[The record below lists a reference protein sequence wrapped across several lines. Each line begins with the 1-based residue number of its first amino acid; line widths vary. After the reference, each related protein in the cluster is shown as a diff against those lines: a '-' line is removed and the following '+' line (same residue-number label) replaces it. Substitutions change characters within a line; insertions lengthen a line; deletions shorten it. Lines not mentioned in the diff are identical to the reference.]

1 MVLVV
6 IRVSEGIAALGLL
19 NYKIF
24 SHVPCVHWP
33 FKHVCEEDQTCAN
46 SYHELLQLYY
56 ATQVMRGTLIL
67 GGPDRLSPGP
77 PGPPFSL
84 SPGAF
89 ESPYQGLSI
98 EHPLA
103 SNGAAGAERGAP
115 EKSMFCAM
123 RNFGAPRWRGGDAP
137 LRPNGPYGALT
148 SAPLGLV
155 VRRLGER

>member
-1 MVLVV
+1 M
-6 IRVSEGIAALGLL
+6 RCATTPKGRPGCPGQASAARRARA
-19 NYKIF
+19 I
-24 SHVPCVHWP
+24 SAAP
-33 FKHVCEEDQTCAN
+33 
-46 SYHELLQLYY
+46 
-56 ATQVMRGTLIL
+56 TQVMRGTLIL
-67 GGPDRLSPGP
+67 GGLHRLCRAPCGR
-77 PGPPFSL
+77 PFSL

-103 SNGAAGAERGAP
+103 SSGATGAERGAP
-115 EKSMFCAM
+115 ENPMFCAM

>member
-1 MVLVV
+1 MNTVTLEEALVIVL
-6 IRVSEGIAALGLL
+6 RG
-19 NYKIF
+19 N
-24 SHVPCVHWP
+24 
-33 FKHVCEEDQTCAN
+33 T
-46 SYHELLQLYY
+46 
-56 ATQVMRGTLIL
+56 TRVMRPALIL
-67 GGPDRLSPGP
+67 GGLHRLCTAP
-77 PGPPFSL
+77 PGPPLSL
-84 SPGAF
+84 GPGAF
-89 ESPYQGLSI
+89 ESPYRGLSI